1 MVGTG
6 GTSRLRMLIRF
17 FLALRV
23 AGLKPSVGEFLQL
36 LAGLRAGLADGTP
49 DGFHALARTALVKD
63 ETQFDLFDRVFG
75 AWFAGAEALA
85 TDATTGIPQDWLRQQ
100 AELLLDDEDKA
111 RITTLGG
118 WEALMQAVRERIAE
132 QQGRHEGGNRWIGTA
147 GTSPF
152 GNAGYN
158 PEGVRIGGA
167 GGQRRAVKMWQ
178 RREYRNLDEHAP
190 LDARQ
195 LALALRKL
203 RRFAREGVPDQLDL
217 SGTIEGTARRGGL
230 LDLRFQ
236 AERRN
241 AVKLLLFLDIG
252 GSMDEHV
259 RACESLFSAARSEF
273 RHLEHFYFHNCPYE
287 RVWRDNRRRWSEWTP
302 LPEILHKYPADW
314 RVVIVGDASMS
325 PHEILAPGGSV
336 EHFNDEP
343 GAVWM
348 QRLLAVYRRAA
359 WINPVP
365 EDQWEWT
372 PSIALLRELMGGRM
386 FPLTLD
392 GLDRAIARLKT
403 G

>member
-1 MVGTG
+1 
-6 GTSRLRMLIRF
+6 
-17 FLALRV
+17 
-23 AGLKPSVGEFLQL
+23 
-36 LAGLRAGLADGTP
+36 
-49 DGFHALARTALVKD
+49 
-63 ETQFDLFDRVFG
+63 
-75 AWFAGAEALA
+75 
-85 TDATTGIPQDWLRQQ
+85 
-100 AELLLDDEDKA
+100 
-111 RITTLGG
+111 
-118 WEALMQAVRERIAE
+118 MQALRERIAE